1 MTLLAHC
8 NTAYVSE
15 EEVYQVP
22 EVQGTDTWK
31 PIHHKNIVTCLAQAI
46 QYAGLKVVNKTYA
59 LSSSGN
65 RMFATWELDKVD
77 GDMAYTVGIRNSM
90 DKSMAFGIVAGT
102 KVFVCDNLA
111 FDGDYIRFRKHTKG
125 IIVELEEL
133 CQQAVE
139 LLVAKLKR
147 FADWHKRLITYVL
160 RRQQAELL
168 TFRAMEM
175 GVINPSHFGAFYALY
190 FEEGAKYRKPDLYHW
205 HEAVTELNSHN
216 SPFQLIERNRK
227 LNAICNEFIARYG
240 EPV

>member
-8 NTAYVSE
+8 NAAYTSE

-22 EVQGTDTWK
+22 QVQGTETWK
-31 PIHHKNIVTCLAQAI
+31 PIHHREILISLAQAI
-46 QYAGLKVVNKTYA
+46 RDAGLKVVNKTYA
-59 LSSSGN
+59 LSSNGN

-77 GDMAYTVGIRNSM
+77 ADMAYTVGIRNSM

-111 FDGDYIRFRKHTKG
+111 FSGDYIRFRKHTKG
-125 IIVELEEL
+125 IVVELEVL
-133 CQQAVE
+133 CQQVVE
-139 LLVAKLKR
+139 LLVTKLKE

-160 RRQQAELL
+160 RRRQAELL
-168 TFRAMEM
+168 TFRAMEL
-175 GVINPSHFGAFYALY
+175 GVINPSQFAAFYALY
-190 FEEGAKYRKPDLYHW
+190 FKEGAKYRKPDLYHW
-205 HEAVTELNSHN
+205 HEAVTELNGQG

-240 EPV
+240 HRL